1 MRLSHTRGITMNPE
15 QNAILSFEEK
25 NILSFVLGEWKVC
38 DLADILDSDEE
49 TILALREKL
58 GLKNPEEL

>member
-1 MRLSHTRGITMNPE
+1 MNSE
-15 QNAILSFEEK
+15 QNAIVFSIEEK
-25 NILSFVLGEWKVC
+25 NILSFILGEWKVY
-38 DLADILDSDEE
+38 DLADISDSDEE